1 MSGSV
6 ARVVTGSGRVMVKDW
21 KHDVAVR
28 AVVALGLT
36 QIISWGTT
44 LYALGTLGKPIMADT
59 RWGAATVYGGLSLG
73 LLVAAALSKWIGRLI
88 DEHGGRLVMSVG
100 SLVAAGGLSLVAWA
114 PSAPWY
120 LASWVVLG
128 IGMRLT
134 LYDAAF
140 AALVQV
146 TPSRGRRAIS
156 YLTLFGGL
164 ASSVFWPVA
173 DWLEPSY
180 GWRGTLLIYA
190 AINLLVCVPLHWFG
204 LARRKSL
211 DAAAL
216 AEADAAQPAA
226 YSAKPLEGGARR
238 MAMILFSIVM
248 AASAFV
254 FGAMAAHLPAVIA
267 GAGVAAGVATTLA
280 SLKGVAQTLSRFGDL
295 VFGRNLHPITL
306 GRITIGV
313 LPVAFALWFF
323 GGKGFAIALAFSL
336 LFGISNGLTTIVRGA
351 VPLALFGPKG
361 YGEVLGILATPYLVL
376 NAVAPM
382 VFAVIMDRYG
392 LGVATGLLLGASVAA
407 VTAIEIMAAWYRGA
421 QRAQITAQ
429 A

>member
-1 MSGSV
+1 MWLFERWLRSGS
-6 ARVVTGSGRVMVKDW
+6 R
-21 KHDVAVR
+21 
-28 AVVALGLT
+28 
-36 QIISWGTT
+36 ISWGTT

-59 RWGAATVYGGLSLG
+59 GWGAATVYGGLSLG

-88 DEHGGRLVMSVG
+88 DERGGRVVMSAG
-100 SLVAAGGLSLVAWA
+100 SVVAALGLSLVAWS
-114 PSAPWY
+114 PSQPLY
-120 LASWVVLG
+120 LASWVLLG

-173 DWLEPSY
+173 DWLEPTY

-190 AINLLVCVPLHWFG
+190 GINLLVCVPLHLFG
-204 LARRKSL
+204 LARRESL

-216 AEADAAQPAA
+216 ADAEAARPAA
-226 YSAKPLEGGARR
+226 YSAKPLEGRARR
-238 MAMILFSIVM
+238 MAMILFSVVM
-248 AASAFV
+248 ASSAFV

-267 GAGVAAGVATTLA
+267 GAGVVAGVATTLA

-295 VFGRNLHPITL
+295 VLGRNLHPITL
-306 GRITIGV
+306 GRITIAV

-323 GGKGFAIALAFSL
+323 GGKGLAVALAFAL

-376 NAVAPM
+376 NAIAPM
-382 VFAVIMDRYG
+382 VFAIIMDRYG
-392 LGVATGLLLGASVAA
+392 LGMATAVLLGASVAA
-407 VTAIEIMAAWYRGA
+407 VTAMEIMAAWYRGA
-421 QRAQITAQ
+421 QRAQLTTRG
-429 A
+429 

>member
-1 MSGSV
+1 MD
-6 ARVVTGSGRVMVKDW
+6 RDSGRVMAQGW
-21 KHDVAVR
+21 THDVAVR
-28 AVVALGLT
+28 AVIALGIT
-36 QIISWGTT
+36 QIVSWGTT
-44 LYALGTLGKPIMADT
+44 LYSLGTLGKPIMADT

-88 DEHGGRLVMSVG
+88 DERGGRVVMSLG
-100 SLVAAGGLSLVAWA
+100 SVVAALGLGLVAWS
-114 PSAPWY
+114 PSPAMY
-120 LASWVVLG
+120 LAGWVVLG
-128 IGMRLT
+128 VGMRLT

-190 AINLLVCVPLHWFG
+190 AINLVVCLPLHWFG
-204 LARRKSL
+204 LAQRETL
-211 DAAAL
+211 DAAAQ

-226 YSAKPLEGGARR
+226 YAAKPLEGRERR
-238 MAMILFSIVM
+238 MGMILFSVVM

-254 FGAMAAHLPAVIA
+254 MGAMAAHLPSVIA
-267 GAGVAAGVATTLA
+267 GAGVTAVVATTLA
-280 SLKGVAQTLSRFGDL
+280 SLKGVAQTLSRLGDL

-313 LPVAFALWFF
+313 LPLAFALWFF
-323 GGKGFAIALAFSL
+323 GGQGLAVALVFAL

-376 NAVAPM
+376 NATAPM

-392 LGVATGLLLGASVAA
+392 LSVATGVLLGASIAA

-421 QRAQITAQ
+421 QRAQAAAQ
-429 A
+429 G